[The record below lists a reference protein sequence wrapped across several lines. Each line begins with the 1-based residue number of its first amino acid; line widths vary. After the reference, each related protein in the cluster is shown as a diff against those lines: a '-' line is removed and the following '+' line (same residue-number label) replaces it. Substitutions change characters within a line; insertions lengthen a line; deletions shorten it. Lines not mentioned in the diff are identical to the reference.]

1 MEDNLLV
8 MTMGSLAG
16 VKASDGGHLSG
27 MVESCI
33 SSCLDFLSSEFIH
46 SDLDTQVMGYA
57 HGFLSL
63 GV

>member
-16 VKASDGGHLSG
+16 VKGHLSG

-46 SDLDTQVMGYA
+46 SDLDTKSWDMHMGF
-57 HGFLSL
+57 FL
-63 GV
+63 